1 MFRSSGRY
9 LCAQK
14 QAGFLMPVALFII
27 IGLGALAISISRMT
41 GESYSAGVHTSV
53 SVQALYAAES
63 ATQYAA
69 HQLLFDAANHAEV
82 EARCAATNGSTLEFN
97 TRGLSQCR
105 ATITCNVRLV
115 SGAKPLYELRSQGS
129 CGGGSLMAERII
141 RAAVTYE

>member
-1 MFRSSGRY
+1 MFRSSGSY
-9 LCAQK
+9 PCARN

-41 GESYSAGVHTSV
+41 GESYSTGVHTSV

-63 ATQYAA
+63 AAQYAA
-69 HQLLFDAANHAEV
+69 HQLLFDAADHAEV

-97 TRGLSQCR
+97 TRGLGQCR
-105 ATITCNVRLV
+105 AALSCNVRMAT
-115 SGAKPLYELRSQGS
+115 GAKPLYELRSHGI
-129 CGGGSLMAERII
+129 CGGGSLMAERTI